1 MESNS
6 VCNHT
11 IDKQNREAGVQFVN
25 HRLDDKEFCYQFKF
39 PKTTNTLRANLSRGD
54 NVFS

>member
-1 MESNS
+1 MEPNS

-25 HRLDDKEFCYQFKF
+25 HRLDDKEFCYQLII
-39 PKTTNTLRANLSRGD
+39 TI
-54 NVFS
+54 